1 MRQLCI
7 LLLAMLLSSGT
18 ITTKAQVDSS
28 ALLEKSMLIRQYVL
42 TGFGFDTTWY
52 QKPDTALHRVWQYDP
67 ATGTS
72 AWANLGVVGSAAR
85 PLLIQLG
92 NFRPFSSGFDAFVL
106 YDYQAD
112 SGRFW
117 SVNKPLTSFDFSS
130 GGGNN
135 QQAFKLFHTQ
145 NIGKTV
151 NIGAEYR
158 LLSSDGWYANEATN
172 NKNFRFFGS
181 MVSPNRRYAMHLQYL
196 TNNHTNEQNGGIVP
210 GRLFEQGLFVAPLG
224 VPVNL
229 SNARMRTNNRT
240 LWLHHQYRMAGS
252 DSSFA
257 GWGFFHQISYRREF
271 FAFSDPSSGSA
282 YYPNQRISPVIAP
295 DSNGFR
301 QLENSVGAKSMSPF
315 SNVQWQFALNHT
327 LGNVRNNENFTKQ
340 QVFWSAAHMSYR
352 LGKWELQGK
361 LAQVFFDALQERTH
375 QAEIKLNYELQKR
388 VNITFG
394 MIDQR
399 QNAGFAAQQFQGLF
413 QQWNQPLKAI
423 EERSVFASLQLPFGQ
438 LEAKR
443 GELQNWVYWDAKG
456 IVQQDPMSQSFY
468 QINAR
473 SSLKWWKFRLDL
485 NHGYQLFE
493 NGGSIRAPRFFS
505 QDILSFSHRFKAG
518 WELQLGTDF
527 RYHTAYLA
535 PGFRPEVGQFVLQ
548 DSLQAGNYPLFDLF
562 AAIKVK
568 RTRLF
573 VKFEHAN
580 QGFPAPN
587 FYTVPLY
594 PMYSRAFRFGLTWA
608 FYE

>member
-1 MRQLCI
+1 MSVLPTQ
-7 LLLAMLLSSGT
+7 G
-18 ITTKAQVDSS
+18 QVDSS
-28 ALLEKSMLIRQYVL
+28 ALLEKSMVIRQYVL
-42 TGFGFDTTWY
+42 SDFGFDTTFY

-67 ATGTS
+67 ATGSS

-85 PLLIQLG
+85 PLLLG
-92 NFRPFSSGFDAFVL
+92 TGAFRPFSSGFDAFAL
-106 YDYQAD
+106 YDFRAD

-135 QQAFKLFHTQ
+135 QQAFRLFHTQ

-181 MVSPNRRYAMHLQYL
+181 MVSPNRRYAAHLQYI
-196 TNNHTNEQNGGIVP
+196 TNNHNNEQNGGVVP
-210 GRLFEQGLFVAPLG
+210 GRLFEEGFFVAPLG

-229 SNARMRTNNRT
+229 NGARLRTNNRT
-240 LWLHHQYRMAGS
+240 LWLNQQLRMAGT
-252 DSSFA
+252 DSSLK
-257 GWGFFHQISYRREF
+257 GWALFHQFSYRREYL
-271 FAFSDPSSGSA
+271 AFSDPSSNNA
-282 YYPNQRISPVIAP
+282 YYPNARLSPVIAP

-301 QLENSVGAKSMSPF
+301 QLENSLGAKSLTPL
-315 SNVQWQFALNHT
+315 SNIQWQAALHHS
-327 LGNVRNNENFTKQ
+327 LGNVRNGDRFFTQ
-340 QVFWSAAHMSYR
+340 QLLWANAEIHYR
-352 LGKWELQGK
+352 LGAFELRGK
-361 LAQVFFDALQERTH
+361 YAQVLYNALQDRTH
-375 QAEIKLNYELQKR
+375 RAEFTLGFVAQEGVRFSLGL
-388 VNITFG
+388 V
-394 MIDQR
+394 DQT
-399 QNAGFAAQQFQGLF
+399 QNAGFAANQFQGLF
-413 QQWNQPLKAI
+413 QQWDQQLRAMG
-423 EERSVFASLQLPFGQ
+423 ERAAFAQVELPIGKLQYRTAQINDWVF
-438 LEAKR
+438 
-443 GELQNWVYWDAKG
+443 WDAQG
-456 IVQQDPMSQSFY
+456 MARQDAGSFGLQQLSYS
-468 QINAR
+468 

-485 NHGYQLFE
+485 HHGWQWVE
-493 NGGSIRAPRFFS
+493 NGSSMRAPRFFS
-505 QDILSFSHRFKAG
+505 QDILSINHRFKTG

-527 RYHTAYLA
+527 RYHSAYLA

-548 DSLQAGNYPLFDLF
+548 DSLQAGNHPLFDLF

-568 RTRLF
+568 RTRVF

-594 PMYSRAFRFGLTWA
+594 PMYSRAFRFGITWA